1 MDGVVTKHSQLN
13 RNRDRND
20 RASVEQVIDP
30 RTRMI
35 LFRLIQRGV
44 FDQLEGC
51 ISTGKEAN
59 VYHAITKDGQSLA
72 VKIFRT
78 SILTFK
84 DRDRYVNGE
93 YR

>member
-1 MDGVVTKHSQLN
+1 MDGADTKHSQLN
-13 RNRDRND
+13 RNKDRSD
-20 RASVEQVIDP
+20 RATTEQVIDP

-35 LFRLIQRGV
+35 LFRLIQRNI
-44 FDQLEGC
+44 FAQLEGC

-59 VYHAITKDGQSLA
+59 VYHAITSEGKSLA
-72 VKIFRT
+72 VKIYKT

-93 YR
+93 FR